1 MGVIYNPLL
10 RNRKVMTDTNNT
22 IENKSETSEVID
34 TPSKKTNRIYI
45 AIAII
50 VIIISSAVAM
60 FGFYLYQSL
69 SETNADYK
77 QKIQILATQLESQVA
92 QQNQQFQDNKNL
104 NEKFKAQV
112 QQLNSQLLDTKNKNK
127 LYSSDVQALQRSIAE
142 TNIRHP
148 SDWILS
154 EVEYLINLSGR
165 KLWLEHDLKTT
176 ISLLAAADQRVVEMA
191 DPSLNPLR
199 RALLEDINMLEALP
213 KRDIDRVILALS
225 SLERR
230 IDKLSIAGLEMPE
243 MSENADTD
251 ISTDVG
257 DWQDNLGKSWN
268 VFIES
273 FIVISHRDTPVEAL
287 LSPEQAWY
295 LKENLRN
302 HLSKAEFAI
311 YREQQ
316 DIYDIAMQNAMQLVE
331 LYYDMSDNSTQ
342 QFYDS
347 IKRLSTQK
355 VSVTYPDQF
364 KSAPL
369 LARIM
374 KQRISKSVVIEKAE

>member
-1 MGVIYNPLL
+1 
-10 RNRKVMTDTNNT
+10 MT
-22 IENKSETSEVID
+22 ETY
-34 TPSKKTNRIYI
+34 SKKQNISVASDVEGIPTKKSFRLYV

-50 VIIISSAVAM
+50 SIIISILVAM
-60 FGFYLYQSL
+60 FCFYIYQSNI
-69 SETNADYK
+69 SASAAYQ
-77 QKIQILATQLESQVA
+77 QKIQTLATQLESQVS
-92 QQNQQFQDNKNL
+92 QQNRQFQESKLLTD
-104 NEKFKAQV
+104 KFKNQV
-112 QQLNSQLLDTKNKNK
+112 QQLNSQLLDTNNKNK

-154 EVEYLINLSGR
+154 EVEYLVNLSGR
-165 KLWLEHDLKTT
+165 KLWLEQDVKTT
-176 ISLLAAADQRVVEMA
+176 ISLLAAADQRVVEMG

-213 KRDIDRVILALS
+213 KRDADRVVLALS

-230 IDKLSIAGLEMPE
+230 IDKLIISDLEMPDAGK
-243 MSENADTD
+243 NAKAD
-251 ISTDVG
+251 ISTNVD
-257 DWQDNLGKSWN
+257 DWKENLGKSWD

-273 FIVISHRDTPVEAL
+273 FIVVTHRDTPVEAL

-316 DIYDIAMQNAMQLVE
+316 DIYDISMQNAMQLIE
-331 LYYDMSDNSTQ
+331 LYYDMTDNNTQ
-342 QFYDS
+342 KFHDS
-347 IKRLSTQK
+347 IKRLSKQT

-369 LARIM
+369 LARIIR
-374 KQRISKSVVIEKAE
+374 QRVSKSVAIDKGE